1 MSHEAVIKLDQVVC
15 NASYNTIHNNRGK
28 SIMEVTGFNSVR
40 LPIYQ
45 TFTHNGFYNNF
56 AYGLHCEQTTYGTCR
71 WGTRA
76 TVVAGSAGQE
86 YVDNVFY
93 NRENDY
99 ELATLNRS
107 EWDVWKTPI
116 NAKYNYW
123 AYNETAAVSGR
134 ISDLHDREGL
144 LEVDFTPFH
153 MNNRRREKKI
163 HKCSAM
169 QFVFKMLRE
178 SRAVDLLE
186 NIFVRTIFSIQQTSI
201 DKFCFLIFSLLS
213 GKCQPG
219 WTLLDDTCWMYHG
232 GPMTYKQGLAFC
244 AKDNATLPTLRNY
257 YQYHLLAAYL
267 NREQVSIA
275 YHTSTNFSPCISMI
289 NL

>member
-1 MSHEAVIKLDQVVC
+1 M
-15 NASYNTIHNNRGK
+15 
-28 SIMEVTGFNSVR
+28 
-40 LPIYQ
+40 
-45 TFTHNGFYNNF
+45 
-56 AYGLHCEQTTYGTCR
+56 
-71 WGTRA
+71 
-76 TVVAGSAGQE
+76 VAGSAGQE

-153 MNNRRREKKI
+153 MNNRRCQNEEKFRPTLFW
-163 HKCSAM
+163 
-169 QFVFKMLRE
+169 Q
-178 SRAVDLLE
+178 
-186 NIFVRTIFSIQQTSI
+186 
-201 DKFCFLIFSLLS
+201 CFTIFSLLS

-257 YQYHLLAAYL
+257 YQYHLLSAYL
-267 NREQVSIA
+267 NREQVSA
-275 YHTSTNFSPCISMI
+275 HPQRNFQPPSVDS
-289 NL
+289 

>member
-1 MSHEAVIKLDQVVC
+1 MYQVVC

-28 SIMEVTGFNSVR
+28 SIMEVTGFTSVR

-56 AYGLHCEQTTYGTCR
+56 AYGLHCELTTYGTCR

-76 TVVAGSAGQE
+76 TVIAGSAGQE

-134 ISDLHDREGL
+134 ISDLHDKEGL

-153 MNNRRREKKI
+153 MNNRR
-163 HKCSAM
+163 
-169 QFVFKMLRE
+169 
-178 SRAVDLLE
+178 
-186 NIFVRTIFSIQQTSI
+186 
-201 DKFCFLIFSLLS
+201 
-213 GKCQPG
+213 
-219 WTLLDDTCWMYHG
+219 
-232 GPMTYKQGLAFC
+232 
-244 AKDNATLPTLRNY
+244 
-257 YQYHLLAAYL
+257 
-267 NREQVSIA
+267 
-275 YHTSTNFSPCISMI
+275 
-289 NL
+289 